1 MAVTIVIP
9 TPLRGY
15 AGGLGRVEVEA
26 NTAGEALSV
35 LVATHSG
42 LKNHLY
48 SPEGK
53 LRSYVNV
60 YLGTEDIR
68 YLQKDATP
76 LKAGD
81 TLSIVPAIAGGV
93 EL

>member
-9 TPLRGY
+9 TPLRAY
-15 AGGLGRVEVEA
+15 AGGLSKVEVEA
-26 NTAGEALSV
+26 GTAGEALGV
-35 LVATHSG
+35 LVTTHTG

-48 SPEGK
+48 TAEGK

-60 YLGTEDIR
+60 YLGSEDIR
-68 YLQKDATP
+68 YLQKEATP

-93 EL
+93 AP